1 MRQHLSQGSYYI
13 CSENK
18 RLLTLN
24 LNVPNEVGRSADG
37 LLVFAETV
45 FAPPS
50 APDFVHLSQQPKEN
64 SQEVC

>member
-45 FAPPS
+45 FALLLPLNLFTCPS
-50 APDFVHLSQQPKEN
+50 N
-64 SQEVC
+64 